1 MDLRVLG
8 TTTVR
13 ISILESHSIAL
24 NIRSADTTRW
34 FRANVQL
41 MSGER
46 VLLLLPTSTYRTR
59 DFLDAAERLG
69 VEVVVGSEER
79 STLESFQPDRLLT
92 LDFLDPAGAAA
103 RAREFHE
110 RYPLDAVVPVDEETS
125 VAAAAIAASLG
136 LPHNSPE
143 AATRARLKH
152 RTREA
157 LAASGIP
164 HPSFTVART
173 GDDPSLLARG
183 LTYPLVLKPVFLSGS
198 RGVVRVDD
206 QESFVR
212 RFEWLSAFL
221 ATPEMRAHGGEDFD
235 VVLIEE
241 YVDGR
246 EVALEGLLTEGRLR
260 PLALFDKPDPLVGP
274 FFEETIYV
282 TPSRLPEATRK
293 EIARVSAEAARA
305 IGLRHG
311 PVHAELRLRTLSAH
325 ETPVVIE
332 IAGRSIGGLCSRTL
346 RFGLGISLEE
356 LILRHALGREVEDL
370 AREVGASGVMMI
382 PIPKG
387 GKLEA
392 TRGLD
397 EARAV
402 SGIEEITI
410 TAHPGKTLV
419 PLPEGS
425 SYLGFIFARAA
436 DPESV
441 ESALREAHA
450 LLEFEVV

>member
-1 MDLRVLG
+1 MG
-8 TTTVR
+8 
-13 ISILESHSIAL
+13 
-24 NIRSADTTRW
+24 
-34 FRANVQL
+34 F
-41 MSGER
+41 ER

-59 DFLDAAERLG
+59 DFLNAAESLG
-69 VEVVVGSEER
+69 VEVVVGSEET
-79 STLESFQPDRLLT
+79 STLEGFQPDRLLT
-92 LDFLDPAGAAA
+92 LDFVDPRGAAS
-103 RAREFHE
+103 RAAAFHS
-110 RYPLDAVVPVDEETS
+110 RCPLDAVVAVDEETAV
-125 VAAAAIAASLG
+125 VAAAISEALG
-136 LPHNSPE
+136 FPHNSAE
-143 AATRARLKH
+143 SAGRARFKH
-152 RTREA
+152 RMREA
-157 LAASGIP
+157 LAARGVP
-164 HPSFTVART
+164 HPSFTIART
-173 GDDPSLLARG
+173 GDDPRLLARG

-206 QESFVR
+206 RESFVR
-212 RFEWLSAFL
+212 RFEWLSGLL
-221 ATPEMRAHGGEDFD
+221 AAAEIRAHGGEEAD

-282 TPSRLPEATRK
+282 TPSRLPEETQK
-293 EIARVSAEAARA
+293 EIARVSSEAARA

-311 PVHAELRLRTLSAH
+311 PIHAELRLRGFKPES
-325 ETPVVIE
+325 ESPVVIE

-356 LILRHALGREVEDL
+356 LILRHALGRDVESL
-370 AREVGASGVMMI
+370 AREGVASGVMMI

-387 GKLEA
+387 GKLEEV
-392 TRGLD
+392 RGLD
-397 EARAV
+397 DARAV
-402 SGIEEITI
+402 CGIEEVTV
-410 TAHPGKTLV
+410 TAHPGKILV

-441 ESALREAHA
+441 ESALRKAHA
-450 LLEFEVV
+450 RLSFEVR

>member
-1 MDLRVLG
+1 
-8 TTTVR
+8 
-13 ISILESHSIAL
+13 
-24 NIRSADTTRW
+24 
-34 FRANVQL
+34 

-59 DFLDAAERLG
+59 DFLDAADSLG
-69 VEVVVGSEER
+69 IEVVVGSEEA
-79 STLESFQPDRLLT
+79 STLETFQPERLLT
-92 LDFLDPAGAAA
+92 LDFLELEGAVA
-103 RAREFHE
+103 RAREFHA
-110 RYPLDAVVPVDEETS
+110 RHPLDAVVPVDEETG
-125 VAAAAIAASLG
+125 VAAAAIAAALR

-143 AATRARLKH
+143 AAVRARLKH
-152 RTREA
+152 RMREA
-157 LAASGIP
+157 LAAGGVP
-164 HPSFTVART
+164 HPSFTIART
-173 GDDPSLLARG
+173 GDDPRLLARG

-206 QESFVR
+206 QGSFVQ
-212 RFEWLSAFL
+212 RFDWLSAFL
-221 ATPEMRAHGGEDFD
+221 ATPEVREHGGEESD

-282 TPSRLPEATRK
+282 TPSRLPESTQK
-293 EIARVSAEAARA
+293 EIVRVSADAARA

-311 PVHAELRLRTLSAH
+311 PIHAELRLRTLGH
-325 ETPVVIE
+325 DETPVVIE
-332 IAGRSIGGLCSRTL
+332 VAGRSIGGLCSRTL
-346 RFGLGISLEE
+346 RFGLGVSLEE

-370 AREVGASGVMMI
+370 ALAAGASGVMMI

-410 TAHPGKTLV
+410 AAHPGKTLV

-425 SYLGFIFARAA
+425 SYLGFIFARAT
-436 DPESV
+436 DPENV

-450 LLEFEVV
+450 HLSFEIS

>member
-1 MDLRVLG
+1 
-8 TTTVR
+8 
-13 ISILESHSIAL
+13 
-24 NIRSADTTRW
+24 
-34 FRANVQL
+34 
-41 MSGER
+41 MSGQR

-59 DFLDAAERLG
+59 DFLDAAQSLG
-69 VEVVVGSEER
+69 IEVVVGSEQT
-79 STLESFQPDRLLT
+79 STLESFQPKRLLT
-92 LDFLDPAGAAA
+92 LDFLELEGAAA
-103 RAREFHE
+103 RAREFHA
-110 RYPLDAVVPVDEETS
+110 RHPLDAVVPVDEETG
-125 VAAAAIAASLG
+125 VAAAAIAAALG

-143 AATRARLKH
+143 AAVRARLKH
-152 RTREA
+152 RMREA
-157 LAASGIP
+157 LAAGGVA
-164 HPSFTVART
+164 HPSFTSGLI
-173 GDDPSLLARG
+173 GDDPRLLARG

-206 QESFVR
+206 QESFVQ
-212 RFEWLSAFL
+212 RFDWLSAFL
-221 ATPEMRAHGGEDFD
+221 ATPEVREHGGEESD

-274 FFEETIYV
+274 FFEETVYV
-282 TPSRLPEATRK
+282 TPSRLPETTQK
-293 EIARVSAEAARA
+293 EIVRVSADAARA

-311 PVHAELRLRTLSAH
+311 PVHAELRLRTLNRD

-356 LILRHALGREVEDL
+356 LILRHAVGRNVEDL
-370 AREVGASGVMMI
+370 SLATGAAGVMMI

-397 EARAV
+397 QARAV

-410 TAHPGKTLV
+410 TAHLGKTLV

-425 SYLGFIFARAA
+425 SYLGFIFARAE
-436 DPESV
+436 DPESA
-441 ESALREAHA
+441 ERALREAHA
-450 LLEFEVV
+450 RLSFEIT

>member
-1 MDLRVLG
+1 
-8 TTTVR
+8 
-13 ISILESHSIAL
+13 
-24 NIRSADTTRW
+24 
-34 FRANVQL
+34 

-59 DFLDAAERLG
+59 DFLDAAKSLG
-69 VEVVVGSEER
+69 IEVVVGSEET
-79 STLESFQPDRLLT
+79 STLESFQPDGLLT
-92 LDFLDPAGAAA
+92 LDFLELEGAVA
-103 RAREFHE
+103 RAREFHA
-110 RYPLDAVVPVDEETS
+110 RYPLDAVVPVDEETG
-125 VAAAAIAASLG
+125 VAAAAVAAALG

-143 AATRARLKH
+143 AASRARLKH
-152 RTREA
+152 RMREA
-157 LAASGIP
+157 LATGGVP
-164 HPSFTVART
+164 QPSFTLART
-173 GDDPSLLARG
+173 GDDPRLLARG

-206 QESFVR
+206 RESFVR

-221 ATPEMRAHGGEDFD
+221 ATPEMRAHGGDEGDS
-235 VVLIEE
+235 VLIEE

-246 EVALEGLLTEGRLR
+246 EVALEGLLTDGRLR
-260 PLALFDKPDPLVGP
+260 PLAIFDKPDPLIGP

-282 TPSRLPEATRK
+282 TPSRLPEAIQK
-293 EIARVSAEAARA
+293 EIARVSADAARA

-311 PVHAELRLRTLSAH
+311 PIHAELRLRGESPAA
-325 ETPVVIE
+325 PVMIE

-346 RFGLGISLEE
+346 RFGLGVSLEE
-356 LILRHALGREVEDL
+356 LLLRHALGRDVEEL
-370 AREVGASGVMMI
+370 AREAGSSGVMMI

-387 GKLEA
+387 GKLEG
-392 TRGLD
+392 TRGLED
-397 EARAV
+397 ARAV
-402 SGIEEITI
+402 SGIEEVTI

-441 ESALREAHA
+441 ERALREAHA
-450 LLEFEVV
+450 LLSFEII